1 LDASTIYSQGIPSLS
16 TPVFIQGITRL
27 KPSRSVSDL
36 LIDHTNAIQFA
47 QLYSPHFPDYLEA
60 AADGIGHLP
69 HYDFYASTRY
79 DPSLVLLVGDQQ
91 LLPSVAAANYE
102 VFTAIITFIKNLGC
116 TQIVSYGYFSPE
128 RVKDTIYVGATSE
141 ALTTEITQTVGGRV
155 LPEGQLRTAV
165 GLILGLAQQ
174 LELPGIC
181 VLKPIFGR
189 HPPDIAVLSMF
200 NYLLTLIQV
209 RSEAHDPDS
218 H

>member
-1 LDASTIYSQGIPSLS
+1 M
-16 TPVFIQGITRL
+16 FIQGITRL

-69 HYDFYASTRY
+69 HYDFYASVRY
-79 DPSLVLLVGDQQ
+79 HPSLVLLVGDHQ
-91 LLPSVAAANYE
+91 LLPSAAAANYE
-102 VFTAIITFIKNLGC
+102 VFTAIITFIKNIGC
-116 TQIVSYGYFSPE
+116 TQIVSYGYFYPE
-128 RVKDTIYVGATSE
+128 LVKDTVYVGATSE
-141 ALTTEITQTVGGRV
+141 ALATEITQTVGGRV
-155 LPEGQLRTAV
+155 LPEGQLRTSV

-174 LELPGIC
+174 FELSGIC
-181 VLKPIFGR
+181 ILKPIFGR
-189 HPPDIAVLSMF
+189 HPPDIAVLSLF
-200 NYLLTLIQV
+200 KYLLTLIQV